1 MTGQQLKNLRHR
13 AMLSQLELACML
25 GVNQVTVGNWER
37 EKEQIPEGRIDQIRR
52 AIRESTTTVFAS
64 ARDIEPKKIKPPKP
78 MKVDDS
84 LCRTGCKHWRPLAS
98 TIDSNFATRCC
109 HYILDTGH
117 PRGCKP
123 GKDCTRYDRTT
134 RRKRRWTEVLY
145 R

>member
-37 EKEQIPEGRIDQIRR
+37 EKEQIPEGRIDQIKR

-64 ARDIEPKKIKPPKP
+64 ARDIEPKKRKPPKP

-84 LCRTGCKHWRPLAS
+84 LCRAGCKYWRTVAD
-98 TIDSNFATRCC
+98 TTDKHGGAKCC
-109 HYILDTGH
+109 HYILDTGKR
-117 PRGCKP
+117 RGCEGGSKCD
-123 GKDCTRYDRTT
+123 KYDRT
-134 RRKRRWTEVLY
+134 KRVKKRWLDC
-145 R
+145 